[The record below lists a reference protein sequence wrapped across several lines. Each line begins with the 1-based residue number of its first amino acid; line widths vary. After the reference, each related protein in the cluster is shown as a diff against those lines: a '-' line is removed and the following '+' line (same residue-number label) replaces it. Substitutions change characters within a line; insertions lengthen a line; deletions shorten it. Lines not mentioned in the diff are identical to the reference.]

1 MLWTYVTWKDES
13 EKSIWGEISMN
24 RFLIKRTVASLAV
37 AAVLG
42 ATLIAIPAGASS
54 PPVWS
59 AGPASA
65 AADSPMTLTQLM
77 AATPAELQ
85 VQLSPGQNVDLPAK
99 SWVENEIGKSWL
111 TPAERQYLM
120 NIPVSVSEP
129 SESQMSAGAPSSL
142 VAAAPAGDP
151 VMSGQCNYSTIGGS
165 WWYHSYLGFSD
176 NGTVITNVSSPND
189 YHQNFFL
196 ANYSG
201 SIWHQYEAT
210 GSAHITYT
218 DSGWW
223 TGGWVGVS
231 IINYYMNGDGTWS
244 EISMC

>member
-1 MLWTYVTWKDES
+1 MILT
-13 EKSIWGEISMN
+13 
-24 RFLIKRTVASLAV
+24 RTKGASRVAVAVASVSLYA
-37 AAVLG
+37 L
-42 ATLIAIPAGASS
+42 S
-54 PPVWS
+54 WS
-59 AGPASA
+59 AGPVGA

-77 AATPAELQ
+77 AAAPSEPR
-85 VQLSPGQNVDLPAK
+85 VQLSPGQSVVLPAK

-120 NIPVSVSEP
+120 RIPISVSEP
-129 SESQMSAGAPSSL
+129 TESQMSAGAPSGL
-142 VAAAPAGDP
+142 VVTGGGGSGGT
-151 VMSGQCNYSTIGGS
+151 VMSGQCNYSSIGGS
-165 WWYHSYLGFSD
+165 WWYHSYLGFSY
-176 NGTVITNVSSPND
+176 NGSVITNVSSPND
-189 YHQNFFL
+189 YWQNFFL
-196 ANYSG
+196 INYSG

-223 TGGWVGVS
+223 TGGWAGVS